1 MGRKEYRAEITGLL
15 AYSDK
20 FKMGLLLR
28 IVIVKADHLQ
38 FSVSD

>member
-15 AYSDK
+15 AYSNK
-20 FKMGLLLR
+20 SEAGLLLR
-28 IVIVKADHLQ
+28 IVIVKVDHLQ